1 MGAVW
6 RCRCTIEAQ
15 SSPVKSSASPQTQP
29 RRLLGDI
36 LLVARGTVFG
46 QLPFVLLSP
55 LIARLYPAS
64 ELGIYGLALAFVSV
78 AAQIV
83 GLRFELAA
91 LSAREPD
98 DARALFLLS
107 GLSILPLTCA
117 CTLVLVALKIS
128 HVGSYQVLSWW
139 LVVATGATVAAAGT
153 YSTLRCWL
161 ARRHRFAMV
170 ASSLTV
176 QGCSR
181 AGLAIALAYVGKTA
195 PMLVL
200 SELLGRLG
208 AICMMLYHSGLLGA
222 LREVRIPMSALR
234 ERAARFWKYPVL
246 LAPSA
251 LIDAAATALPV
262 PVLASCYGLEGAGK
276 FVLVQ
281 RLMILPAALIVGS
294 VGDVFHVH
302 AADVIRQRPAAVSG
316 FLAKTAQRLLVFAL
330 VVYVPVAVVGPLAAR
345 WWFGNAWAD
354 AGPMMAALAP
364 LCIAQT
370 VVSPISRGLLFSGRE
385 ERKLLADLACLIL
398 PVTTLYLASSGSML
412 FAIGWFSAAS
422 VVAFIIYYVVVV
434 KSLSSGV
441 PPLGPPSA
449 VTL

>member
-1 MGAVW
+1 
-6 RCRCTIEAQ
+6 
-15 SSPVKSSASPQTQP
+15 VKSSASPQTQP

-46 QLPFVLLSP
+46 QVPFVLLSP

-64 ELGIYGLALAFVSV
+64 ELGIYGLALAFVNV

-91 LSAREPD
+91 ISAREPD

-107 GLSILPLTCA
+107 GLSILPLTCT
-117 CTLVLVALKIS
+117 CTLLLVALKAFHI
-128 HVGSYQVLSWW
+128 GSYQALSWW
-139 LVVATGATVAAAGT
+139 LVAATGATVAAAGT

-176 QGCSR
+176 QGCLR
-181 AGLAIALAYVGKTA
+181 AGLPILLAPVGKAA

-200 SELLGRLG
+200 SELLGRVG
-208 AICMMLYHSGLLGA
+208 AIGMMLYHSGLLPA
-222 LREVRIPMSALR
+222 LRASRIPLAALR

-246 LAPSA
+246 LTPSA

-281 RLMILPAALIVGS
+281 RLMILPAALIAGS

-302 AADVIRQRPAAVSG
+302 ATDVLRQRPAAVSS
-316 FLAKTAQRLLVFAL
+316 FLAKTARRLLVFAL
-330 VVYVPVAVVGPLAAR
+330 VVYVPMAVLGPVAAR
-345 WWFGNAWAD
+345 WWFGKAWAD

-398 PVTTLYLASSGSML
+398 PVTTLYLASGGSML
-412 FAIGWFSAAS
+412 FAIGCFSAAS
-422 VVAFIIYYVVVV
+422 VVAFIIYYVIVV

-441 PPLGPPSA
+441 PPPGPTAA

>member
-1 MGAVW
+1 M
-6 RCRCTIEAQ
+6 E
-15 SSPVKSSASPQTQP
+15 PSASPQTPP
-29 RRLLGDI
+29 RRLLRDI

-46 QLPFVLLSP
+46 QLPFVLLTP

-78 AAQIV
+78 AAQVV

-91 LSAREPD
+91 MSTPD
-98 DARALFLLS
+98 ANDARALFLLS
-107 GLSILPLTCA
+107 GLSILPITA
-117 CTLVLVALKIS
+117 VCTLLLTELKVLHI
-128 HVGSYQVLSWW
+128 GSYQALSWW
-139 LVVATGATVAAAGT
+139 LVAATGATVAASGS

-161 ARRHRFAMV
+161 ARRHRFARV

-176 QGCSR
+176 QGSAR
-181 AGLAIALAYVGKTA
+181 ALLAIGLAWVAKSA

-208 AICMMLYHSGLLGA
+208 AILVMLYHSGFFGA
-222 LREVRIPMSALR
+222 LRATRISFTALR

-262 PVLASCYGLEGAGK
+262 PILASCYGLEGAGK

-281 RLMILPAALIVGS
+281 RLMLLPAALIVGS

-302 AADVIRQRPAAVSG
+302 AVEVVRQRPAAVSG
-316 FLAKTAQRLLVFAL
+316 FLAKTAMRLLLFAL
-330 VVYVPVAVVGPLAAR
+330 VVYVPVAVVGPLVAR
-345 WWFGNAWAD
+345 WWFGSAWTE
-354 AGPMMAALAP
+354 AGPMMTALAP

-370 VVSPISRGLLFSGRE
+370 VVSPISRGLLVSGRE
-385 ERKLLADLACLIL
+385 ERKLLADLACLVL
-398 PVTTLYLASSGSML
+398 PVSALYLASSGSIV
-412 FAIGWFSAAS
+412 FAIGCFSAAS
-422 VVAFIIYYVVVV
+422 VLAFVIYYLVVV
-434 KSLSSGV
+434 KSLGASSA
-441 PPLGPPSA
+441 PPSRPTA
-449 VTL
+449 PATL

>member
-1 MGAVW
+1 M
-6 RCRCTIEAQ
+6 
-15 SSPVKSSASPQTQP
+15 KSSASPQTQP

-46 QLPFVLLSP
+46 QLPFVLLTP
-55 LIARLYPAS
+55 LIARLYPAT

-91 LSAREPD
+91 ISAREPD

-107 GLSILPLTCA
+107 GLSILPLTCT
-117 CTLVLVALKIS
+117 CTLLLVALKIF
-128 HVGSYQVLSWW
+128 HIGSYQALSWW

-161 ARRHRFAMV
+161 ARRHRFARV

-176 QGCSR
+176 QGCVR
-181 AGLAIALAYVGKTA
+181 AGLPILLAPVGTTA
-195 PMLVL
+195 TMLVL

-208 AICMMLYHSGLLGA
+208 AVWMMLYHSGLLSA
-222 LREVRIPMSALR
+222 LRASRMPLAALR

-251 LIDAAATALPV
+251 LIDAAASALPV
-262 PVLASCYGLEGAGK
+262 PVLASCYGLEGTGK

-281 RLMILPAALIVGS
+281 RLMMLPAALIVGS

-302 AADVIRQRPAAVSG
+302 AADVVRQRPAAVSG
-316 FLAKTAQRLLVFAL
+316 FLAKTARRLLMFAL
-330 VVYVPVAVVGPLAAR
+330 AVYVPAAVLGPLAAG
-345 WWFGNAWAD
+345 WWFGKAWAD

-370 VVSPISRGLLFSGRE
+370 VVSPISRGLLLSGRE

-412 FAIGWFSAAS
+412 FAIGCFSAAS
-422 VVAFIIYYVVVV
+422 VVGFIIYYVVVV

-441 PPLGPPSA
+441 PPGPTTA
-449 VTL
+449 VAL

>member
-1 MGAVW
+1 
-6 RCRCTIEAQ
+6 
-15 SSPVKSSASPQTQP
+15 VKSSASPQTQP

-36 LLVARGTVFG
+36 LLVARGTVLG
-46 QLPFVLLSP
+46 QVPFVLLTP

-64 ELGIYGLALAFVSV
+64 ELGIYGLSLAFVSV
-78 AAQIV
+78 AAQTV

-91 LSAREPD
+91 MAAREPD
-98 DARALFLLS
+98 DARALFVLS
-107 GLSILPLTCA
+107 GLSILPITCA
-117 CTLVLVALKIS
+117 CTLLLVALKIF
-128 HVGSYQVLSWW
+128 HIGSYQALSWW
-139 LVVATGATVAAAGT
+139 LVAATGATVAAAGA

-176 QGCSR
+176 QGCLR
-181 AGLAIALAYVGKTA
+181 AGLPVALAAVGKTA

-200 SELLGRLG
+200 SELLGRFG
-208 AICMMLYHSGLLGA
+208 AIAMMLYHSRLLSA
-222 LREVRIPMSALR
+222 LRALRVPVVALR
-234 ERAARFWKYPVL
+234 ERAVRFWKYPVL
-246 LAPSA
+246 LTTSA

-262 PVLASCYGLEGAGK
+262 PVLASCYGLEAAGK

-294 VGDVFHVH
+294 VGDAFTVH
-302 AADVIRQRPAAVSG
+302 AADVVRHHPAAVSS
-316 FLAKTAQRLLVFAL
+316 FLAKTARRLLVLAL

-364 LCIAQT
+364 LCVAQT

-398 PVTTLYLASSGSML
+398 PATTLYLATSRSML
-412 FAIGWFSAAS
+412 FAIGSFSAAS

-441 PPLGPPSA
+441 PPPAPTPA